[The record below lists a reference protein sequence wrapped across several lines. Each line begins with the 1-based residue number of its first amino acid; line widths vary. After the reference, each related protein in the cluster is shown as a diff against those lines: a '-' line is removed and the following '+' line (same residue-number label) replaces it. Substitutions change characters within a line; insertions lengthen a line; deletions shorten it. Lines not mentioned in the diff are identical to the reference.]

1 MEGGV
6 SGIVNLAL
14 TRLDECVSSLMLR
27 TIPLISTTLNIVQ
40 GNLPRVELTL
50 IVAVAHGSHGVFWRR
65 ELGGELDAGDL
76 RKDLVYVSH
85 CGGIVQTKNKNGF
98 S

>member
-40 GNLPRVELTL
+40 GNLPRVKLTL
-50 IVAVAHGSHGVFWRR
+50 IAVAQGSHGVLWRR